1 MVLEEKSMQKVIFYI
16 RFKYIFSLYHKLTE
30 DNFSYNSNR
39 CIVNYI

>member
-16 RFKYIFSLYHKLTE
+16 RFKHIFSLYQKLTE